1 MREEDCMNLWAAC
14 SSEAEVGCNLIRA
27 EGSLKAEEGYMT
39 LVEGAY
45 SPELAG
51 CN

>member
-1 MREEDCMNLWAAC
+1 MNLWAAC

-27 EGSLKAEEGYMT
+27 EGSLKAEEEEGYMT
-39 LVEGAY
+39 PVEGAY

>member
-1 MREEDCMNLWAAC
+1 MREVDCMNLWAAC

-27 EGSLKAEEGYMT
+27 EGSLKAEGYMT